1 MALQPGWAGRFFED
15 FEVGDVYRHPLGRTL
30 SETDNTWL
38 TLLTGNTNQM
48 HFNAHYS
55 AHSEFGRSLI
65 NSGITLAL
73 VLGLSV
79 SDLSQQ
85 AIANLGWNK
94 VRMPHP
100 VFVGDTLY
108 AESLVLEARPSTSR
122 PHAGIVT
129 VRTRGLNQDGD
140 VCIVYER
147 SFLVYR
153 RGMAHDGELFPVA
166 ETPIEAEV

>member
-1 MALQPGWAGRFFED
+1 MTSSRLQAGGSTKRGPCATTLWDRTAGYREGDVGQMTLQPGWAGRYFED
-15 FEVGDVYRHPLGRTL
+15 FQVGDVYRHPLGRTL

-55 AHSEFGRSLI
+55 AKSEFGRSLV
-65 NSGITLAL
+65 NSGITMAL

-100 VFVGDTLY
+100 VFVGD
-108 AESLVLEARPSTSR
+108 
-122 PHAGIVT
+122 
-129 VRTRGLNQDGD
+129 
-140 VCIVYER
+140 
-147 SFLVYR
+147 
-153 RGMAHDGELFPVA
+153 
-166 ETPIEAEV
+166 

>member
-1 MALQPGWAGRFFED
+1 MTLQPGWAGRYFED
-15 FEVGDVYRHPLGRTL
+15 FQVGDVYRHPLGRTL

-38 TLLTGNTNQM
+38 TMLTGNTNQM

-55 AHSEFGRSLI
+55 QKSEFGRSLV
-65 NSGITLAL
+65 NSGITMAL

-108 AESLVLEARPSTSR
+108 AESLVLEARPSKSR
-122 PHAGIVT
+122 PHAGVVT
-129 VRTRGLNQDGD
+129 VRTRGLNQDGA

-153 RGMAHDGELFPVA
+153 RGEAHDQDLFPVA
-166 ETPIEAEV
+166 ATPIEAEV